1 MTWAE
6 FPTNQWV
13 QLKIHLLLESGW
25 GLQDFSLRK
34 RECLRLN
41 RDLIMA
47 ISGCMKVRMRAAE
60 PRTGWGFSMMKLWKT
75 MIFKGITTKPVQ
87 YPIPSNLIIRPP
99 SQLDR
104 HKDDPCYR
112 CRPDHHHQQSMPL
125 GSKQFCK
132 NGSHETP
139 DDGYGIFEE
148 SFCNIVFTWNHCA
161 VPQHELDLQVS
172 LKYLKKSSALCFVL
186 NKQHHKVFTFYTM
199 CYWSQVWIC
208 NFFIFHS
215 FQCFNCILYM
225 NSYLANIIPEPAQA
239 SQATCGEW

>member
-1 MTWAE
+1 
-6 FPTNQWV
+6 
-13 QLKIHLLLESGW
+13 
-25 GLQDFSLRK
+25 
-34 RECLRLN
+34 
-41 RDLIMA
+41 
-47 ISGCMKVRMRAAE
+47 
-60 PRTGWGFSMMKLWKT
+60 
-75 MIFKGITTKPVQ
+75 MIYKGITTKPFSLR

-112 CRPDHHHQQSMPL
+112 CRPDHHHQQSVPL

-186 NKQHHKVFTFYTM
+186 NKQHHKVFTFYHVLSITSLNLQLF
-199 CYWSQVWIC
+199 YIS
-208 NFFIFHS
+208 
-215 FQCFNCILYM
+215 L
-225 NSYLANIIPEPAQA
+225 IPMLQLHFVYEFLPR
-239 SQATCGEW
+239 